1 MFSGTNSNPSRG
13 DGVGAGRAGDRA
25 GGSYFIAGVP
35 RRAGDRLPGM
45 GKENTVSRSRTDSS
59 SGDFWL
65 LELDTVKCIG
75 DRGAEWME
83 KGDGRCD
90 PTLLAGVGTA
100 G

>member
-1 MFSGTNSNPSRG
+1 MFSGTRSSPSRG

-35 RRAGDRLPGM
+35 TRAGDRLPGM

-59 SGDFWL
+59 PGDFGWS
-65 LELDTVKCIG
+65 ELDTDKCIG

-83 KGDGRCD
+83 RGDGR
-90 PTLLAGVGTA
+90 
-100 G
+100 